1 MPTDIRE
8 NKMKNDEETITI
20 SKKEYKRLLEDS
32 DTLSALEEAGVDNG
46 EGYDDAMD
54 ILRDIRN
61 NKNDSK

>member
-1 MPTDIRE
+1 ME
-8 NKMKNDEETITI
+8 NDEKMVKI
-20 SKKEYKRLLEDS
+20 SKEEYKHLLEDS
-32 DTLSALEEAGVDNG
+32 DTLSALEEAGVDNW

>member
-1 MPTDIRE
+1 ME
-8 NKMKNDEETITI
+8 NDEEMVKIG
-20 SKKEYKRLLEDS
+20 KEEYKHLLEDS
-32 DTLSALEEAGVDNG
+32 DTLSALEEAGVDNW

>member
-1 MPTDIRE
+1 ME
-8 NKMKNDEETITI
+8 NDEEMVKI
-20 SKKEYKRLLEDS
+20 SKEEYKHLLEDS
-32 DTLSALEEAGVDNG
+32 DTLSALEEAGVDNW